1 MSTLFYQ
8 HLCDI
13 RNESLIKAKLAYE
26 KDVTY
31 RLVSEVIDKLEIAKD
46 DLRSQA
52 RDLKPYWS
60 YEFVV
65 ELSDIQAQHQHYL
78 ATVAAGQS
86 PNKTIELVQALLKR
100 RLPEEFSGMTV
111 TLDERHHVIVY
122 TVEAHA

>member
-31 RLVSEVIDKLEIAKD
+31 RLVTDVIDKLEIAKD
-46 DLRSQA
+46 SLRGQA
-52 RDLKPYWS
+52 RDLKSYLG

-65 ELSDIQAQHQHYL
+65 ELSDIQAQHRHYL

-86 PNKTIELVQALLKR
+86 PNNTIDMVQALLKR

-111 TLDERHHVIVY
+111 TLVERRHDLVY
-122 TVEAHA
+122 TVEARA